1 MSFETMSLCC
11 SVENWRGFSRKG
23 FVTPSPLTYS
33 VMDREKP
40 MYFVGV
46 DSDAGFDG
54 DESVVLTLFEGRV
67 DHRDVD

>member
-1 MSFETMSLCC
+1 M
-11 SVENWRGFSRKG
+11 
-23 FVTPSPLTYS
+23 TPSPLTYS

-46 DSDAGFDG
+46 DADAGFDG

-67 DHRDVD
+67 NHRDVD

>member
-1 MSFETMSLCC
+1 M
-11 SVENWRGFSRKG
+11 
-23 FVTPSPLTYS
+23 TPSPLTYS

-67 DHRDVD
+67 NHRDVD